1 MEQYLLAKYAETLD
15 EHYDQYDPKQL
26 KQEAR

>member
-1 MEQYLLAKYAETLD
+1 MEEYLLAKYAETLD
-15 EHYDQYDPKQL
+15 EHYDQYDPNHL